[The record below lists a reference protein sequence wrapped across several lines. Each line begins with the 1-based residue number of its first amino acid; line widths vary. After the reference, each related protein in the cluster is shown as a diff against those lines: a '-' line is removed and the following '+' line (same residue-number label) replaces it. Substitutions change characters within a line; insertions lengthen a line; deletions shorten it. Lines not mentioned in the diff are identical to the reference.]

1 MPTKRQN
8 EFYLKAVTWA
18 SHEAELRM
26 IREQVFI
33 IEQNVPAYV
42 EWDTQDATAIHLLAF
57 DEHHQPI
64 ACARILDSGRVGRMG
79 VFKAW
84 RGHGVGQAL
93 LEKAIELLKE
103 KNFKQVTL
111 SAQTHA
117 IGFYQ
122 KVGFSITSEAYID
135 VNIWHVDMQLN
146 I

>member
-1 MPTKRQN
+1 MPHK
-8 EFYLKAVTWA
+8 FYIKEVTWA

-42 EWDTQDATAIHLLAF
+42 EWDTQDAIAIHLLAF
-57 DEHHQPI
+57 GDNHQAI
-64 ACARILDSGRVGRMG
+64 ACARILNTGRVGRMG

-93 LEKAIELLKE
+93 LQKAIEILKE

-122 KVGFSITSEAYID
+122 KAGFSIISEAYID